1 MTKAIEVGYG
11 DWYIYLKFLNK
22 KVLLITVKDSC
33 YNGILNGIRKDKI
46 HLTSLIICHKDGLYK
61 AAVNKRFKNGRWFN
75 TTSIKD
81 IKLKD

>member
-11 DWYIYLKFLNK
+11 GWYIDFKLLNK

-46 HLTSLIICHKDGLYK
+46 HLTSLIICHKDG
-61 AAVNKRFKNGRWFN
+61 
-75 TTSIKD
+75 S
-81 IKLKD
+81 